1 MPDEVS
7 LEPVVWGYDEELLNA
22 ENLGLDLEADSLF
35 RYHEKICLVQ
45 ITDGNR
51 GVLVDPL
58 AEDLTALA
66 ERLLARP
73 IWMHGADYDMALM
86 RRDWGGVPVKIWD
99 TQIGAR
105 LVGCRKFG
113 YANLVE
119 EFFDVVLSKGS
130 QKADWG
136 QRPLP
141 DRMAQYALN
150 DVKNLIPLAEKIQA
164 RLHELDRFS
173 WFEESCHWDRDRALE
188 RVETKVDAWRIK
200 GSGKFDRKVLAYL
213 KEIWSWREQEA
224 SKWDRP
230 SFMVSGN
237 KDLLNW
243 SLAGASNQRLQLPK
257 GMRPDRR
264 RRLLEAVES
273 ASKLSEAQWPEKV
286 RAPRRERDRER
297 EKQVDTLLA
306 ERERRAAEL
315 ELEPAV
321 LGSRASFEAHVAG
334 DSSRLMNWQKE
345 VMALS

>member
-1 MPDEVS
+1 MSTEEN
-7 LEPVVWGYDEELLNA
+7 LEPVVWGYDEDLLQA
-22 ENLGLDLEADSLF
+22 EYLGLDLEADSLF
-35 RYHEKICLVQ
+35 RYSEKICLVQ
-45 ITDGNR
+45 ITDGKR

-58 AEDLTALA
+58 AEDLTELA
-66 ERLLARP
+66 KRLLARP
-73 IWMHGADYDMALM
+73 LWMHGADYDMALM

-119 EFFDVVLSKGS
+119 EFFGVVLSKGS

-136 QRPLP
+136 KRPLP

-150 DVKNLIPLAEKIQA
+150 DVKYLIPLAEQIQN
-164 RLHELDRFS
+164 RLRELNRFA
-173 WFEESCHWDRDRALE
+173 WFEESCDWDRERAIE
-188 RVETKVDAWRIK
+188 RAETKVDAWRIK
-200 GSGKFDRKVLAYL
+200 GSGKFDRKTLAYL
-213 KEIWSWREQEA
+213 RAIWTWREKEA

-237 KDLLNW
+237 KDLISW

-264 RRLLEAVES
+264 RRLLEAVEGVS
-273 ASKLSEAQWPEKV
+273 QLSEGEWPEKV
-286 RAPRRERDRER
+286 RVPRRERDRDR
-297 EKQVDTLLA
+297 EKLVEQILDK
-306 ERERRAAEL
+306 REQKASEL

-321 LGSRASFEAHVAG
+321 LGSRASLEAFVAG
-334 DSSRLMNWQKE
+334 DPSRLMNWQKE
-345 VMALS
+345 VMELS